1 MKMPLPLKRLKF
13 PASIPVLALCLLSA
27 GIVILLFSG
36 TPLETLYYFL
46 PAVLTNP
53 LYLGEMLNT
62 VVLLSLTGL
71 GIIVAFSAGSFN
83 LGGEG
88 QLYAG
93 ALSAVLAARFMPGL
107 PGFPGILILLVCGTA
122 GGALMALISGLMKSL
137 WKVDDLI
144 STFLL
149 SAGVIKVIDYLIS
162 GPLSDPQ
169 SYLMTTAPLPDKF
182 RIASLLPPSPFNMS
196 VLIPLFLLPVFHY
209 YMNHT
214 RSGYELQM
222 TGSNSDFARFGG
234 LNTGLYES
242 IPLTVSGALHG
253 LTGALVLTG
262 TYFAGIQ
269 GLTSGLGWNGIA
281 VALIAG
287 RKISGLL
294 PAALF
299 FSWITQGAKVA
310 VLHSDLSLELG
321 AIIQGVLFLL
331 ISSELLRRKWRRL

>member
-1 MKMPLPLKRLKF
+1 MKFRLPDKIKI
-13 PASIPVLALCLLSA
+13 PASVPVLAICLIIA
-27 GIVILLFSG
+27 TAVILIFSKS
-36 TPLETLYYFL
+36 PMETLYYFL

-71 GIIVAFSAGSFN
+71 AIIIAFSAGSFN

-93 ALSAVLAARFMPGL
+93 ALCAVLAARYMPGL
-107 PGFPGILILLVCGTA
+107 PGFPGLLILLICGAA
-122 GGALMALISGLMKSL
+122 GGAFVALISGLMKSI

-149 SAGVIKVIDYLIS
+149 SAGITKVIDYLIT

-169 SYLMTTAPLPDKF
+169 SYLMTTVPLPEKF
-182 RIASLLPPSPFNMS
+182 RISSLMPPSPFNIS
-196 VLIPLFLLPVFHY
+196 FVIPLLILPVVHY

-214 RSGYELQM
+214 RSGYELQI
-222 TGSNSDFARFGG
+222 TGSNSNFARFGG

-253 LTGALVLTG
+253 LAGALVLTG

-287 RKISGLL
+287 RKIPALL

-299 FSWITQGAKVA
+299 FAWISQGAKVA

-321 AIIQGVLFLL
+321 AIIQGALFLL
-331 ISSELLRRKWRRL
+331 ISSELLRIRRRSL

>member
-1 MKMPLPLKRLKF
+1 MKKTGIKRIRI
-13 PASIPVLALCLLSA
+13 PASLPVLGICLITAAL
-27 GIVILLFSG
+27 VILVFSKS
-36 TPLETLYYFL
+36 PMETLYYFL
-46 PAVLTNP
+46 PAVVSNP

-71 GIIVAFSAGSFN
+71 GIIIAFSAGSFN

-93 ALSAVLAARFMPGL
+93 ALCSVLAARFLPDM
-107 PGFPGILILLVCGTA
+107 PGFPGIIILLICGMA
-122 GGALMALISGLMKSL
+122 GGALLALISGLMKSL

-149 SAGVIKVIDYLIS
+149 SAGVTKVIDYLIS

-169 SYLMTTAPLPDKF
+169 SYLMTTAPLPEKF
-182 RIASLLPPSPFNMS
+182 RIPSLIPPSPFNIS
-196 VLIPLFLLPVFHY
+196 FIIPLMILPVFHY

-214 RSGYELQM
+214 RTGYELQI
-222 TGSNSDFARFGG
+222 TGSNSNFARFGG

-269 GLTSGLGWNGIA
+269 GLTAGLGWNGIA

-287 RKISGLL
+287 RKISGIL

-299 FSWITQGAKVA
+299 FAWISQGATVA
-310 VLHSDLSLELG
+310 VLQSDLSLELG

-331 ISSELLRRKWRRL
+331 ISSGFLRLGRRSP